1 MLLHSHS
8 QIIGERSEQ
17 QDSIAIK
24 QWDDNKHL
32 LTIVADGMGGGVA
45 GGLASKTATEIFLSS
60 FESEI
65 KTGAVEQALVESIQK
80 ANDEI
85 ATLIENDASLEGTG
99 TTFLA
104 SYITDNK
111 LYWISIGDS
120 LLLFYRHGELKRLNA
135 DHSFQIILDAQVE
148 EGILSPEESSRD
160 PRRSQLFSALCGKT
174 VPYVDLKS
182 EPLILQSEDIVISAS
197 DGILSMPM
205 EDMNTL
211 LEKLAECSPEQIV
224 KEIIDAINEIQE
236 PGQDNTSIAVVRYKS
251 THKT

>member
-1 MLLHSHS
+1 MLLHSYS
-8 QIIGERSEQ
+8 QIIGERFEQ
-17 QDSIAIK
+17 QDSIATR
-24 QWDDNKHL
+24 QWNDNKHL
-32 LTIVADGMGGGVA
+32 LVIVADGMGGGVA

-60 FESEI
+60 FESKI
-65 KTGAVEQALVESIQK
+65 KTSTIEDALVESIQK

-85 ATLIENDASLEGTG
+85 ATCIEDDLSLEGTG

-104 SYITDNK
+104 SYITDKK

-120 LLLFYRHGELKRLNA
+120 LLFLYRHGELKRLNA

-148 EGILSPEESSRD
+148 EGIISLEESSRD

-182 EPLILQSEDIVISAS
+182 EPLMLQSEDIIISAS
-197 DGILSMPM
+197 DGILSIKI

-211 LEKLAECSPEQIV
+211 LDKLTGCSPQQIV
-224 KEIIDAINEIQE
+224 KEIMDSIDELKQ
-236 PGQDNTSIAVVRYKS
+236 PGQDNTSIAVATYK
-251 THKT
+251 

>member
-1 MLLHSHS
+1 MLLHSYS
-8 QIIGERSEQ
+8 QIVGERFEQ
-17 QDSIAIK
+17 QDSIATK

-45 GGLASKTATEIFLSS
+45 GGLASKTATEIFLNT

-65 KTGAVEQALVESIQK
+65 KTDAIEKALVESIQK

-111 LYWISIGDS
+111 LYWVSIGDS
-120 LLLFYRHGELKRLNA
+120 LLLFYRHGELRRLNA

-148 EGILSPEESSRD
+148 EGILSPEESSLD

-182 EPLILQSEDIVISAS
+182 EPLILQSKDIVISAS
-197 DGILSMPM
+197 DGILSMAM
-205 EDMNTL
+205 EDINTL
-211 LEKLAECSPEQIV
+211 LEKSAECSSEQIV
-224 KEIIDAINEIQE
+224 KEIIDAINAIQE
-236 PGQDNTSIAVVRYKS
+236 PGQDNASIAVVRYKS
-251 THKT
+251 THNT